1 MVCRPW
7 RAACGSA
14 RRRRGSDSHPLPSRV
29 PRFRL
34 LEHGGSGLP
43 ENGGATL
50 KLGLFGVLVRDLSG
64 WGLTG
69 WGLTGGVLA
78 GWVLAG
84 CGRHPGERR
93 REWVTRSP
101 RCSA

>member
-64 WGLTG
+64 WGLSG
-69 WGLTGGVLA
+69 WGLS

-93 REWVTRSP
+93 RESVTRGP
-101 RCSA
+101 RCRA